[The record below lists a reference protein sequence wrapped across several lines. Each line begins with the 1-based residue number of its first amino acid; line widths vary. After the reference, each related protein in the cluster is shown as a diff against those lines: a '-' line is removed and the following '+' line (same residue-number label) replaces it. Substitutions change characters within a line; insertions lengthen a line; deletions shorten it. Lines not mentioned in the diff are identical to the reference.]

1 MPITYLVG
9 GCMYKH
15 DVDKIQKNT
24 VDDCYAW
31 IEGTLPFLDELYLII
46 QSQIE
51 LGTVSGDKYRRYVES
66 ISQFIEAGKK
76 LLQNKE

>member
-1 MPITYLVG
+1 
-9 GCMYKH
+9 MYKH
-15 DVDKIQKNT
+15 DGDKMQKNT